1 MLKEKITYKYS
12 NGNHYNWEVTSGLFI
27 IAKSLYK
34 KVKFYPFVFDIYQ
47 EINEIEDHAIE
58 RLCGTHS
65 RACECILA
73 YYNDEINV
81 DELLDVL
88 TIPSEYADEI
98 SAQELLQKYK
108 KS

>member
-34 KVKFYPFVFDIYQ
+34 KVKFYPFVFDIYG
-47 EINEIEDHAIE
+47 EINEIENHAIE

-65 RACECILA
+65 RANGCILA
-73 YYNDEINV
+73 YYNDEISV

-88 TIPSEYADEI
+88 TVPSEYADEV
-98 SAQELLQKYK
+98 SAQELLNKYK
-108 KS
+108 